1 MSKVNGSDSSV
12 KPCLDSAKHFLDL
25 IVNGGSVTWQT
36 FDDSEAKRGGLAKIF
51 LGSLDKWHRTLE
63 ALNQRGAG
71 IYFMVN
77 PGDGKGRAEKNVTC
91 VRAAFVDL
99 DGSPLDP
106 ILAAE
111 HQPHVITETSPGK
124 YHVFWLIEGFP
135 WTNDLS
141 TNKAHFSALQKALC
155 QRFKG
160 DPNITG
166 DMCRVM
172 RVPGFLHRK
181 AEPFLVRIHS
191 LRPDL
196 PPYDCRELAKS
207 LGVDKQ
213 PIVAPKPSAPVASP
227 EERIPQGQRHQSM
240 VSVAGRLRNAGLSG
254 ERLRDALMQ
263 ENRLRCEPP
272 LPDAEI
278 DKIAGWA
285 GTKEPAP
292 LRRSSSQGA
301 AGALKPLEIISFADL
316 TQMNIPEPRWI
327 VDRLIPEGL
336 TILGG
341 HPKIGKSWLV
351 QHLSLA
357 VAAGGFALGA
367 FRCEQGSVLHLALED
382 TPRRFQKRMLMM
394 LHGAAPPR
402 DAYFVNGCPAF
413 SADDRHPGGLD
424 HIQKWLEDHHR
435 DCRLI
440 VIDTLQ
446 KIRPRG
452 QSRENLY
459 MREYRE
465 LEPLQT
471 IAGRYGIAIICV
483 THLNQGEHAD
493 PLSGFQGSAAIP
505 GTADTSMRLDRTDR
519 AEADATLF
527 ITGRDVE
534 AQRGALRFDRATGLW
549 SWMGDASE
557 LAQTK
562 ERVEIIR
569 VMKSEG
575 RPMRP
580 SDIAAAIP
588 NTNAKAV
595 HRLLSKLLDCGDV
608 ERAAGQHGR
617 YVLPPENRRGRGP
630 VHSDEQSSYLDSL

>member
-1 MSKVNGSDSSV
+1 MAISQRELQIKPDLTAARQFTEALTVDGKVT
-12 KPCLDSAKHFLDL
+12 F
-25 IVNGGSVTWQT
+25 QT
-36 FDDSEAKRGGLAKIF
+36 FDDSEEKRGGLSRIF
-51 LGSLDKWHRTLE
+51 HGRLDKHFRDLSRF
-63 ALNQRGAG
+63 NGHGAG
-71 IYFMVN
+71 VFLMVN
-77 PGDGKGRAEKNVTC
+77 PGDGKGRSETNVTGI
-91 VRAAFVDL
+91 RAVFVDL

-106 ILAAE
+106 ILACE
-111 HQPHVITETSPGK
+111 HQPHCITETSPGK
-124 YHVFWLIEGFP
+124 YHAFWRVQGFP
-135 WTNDLS
+135 WTDDLS
-141 TNKAHFSALQKALC
+141 VNKAHFSALQKALC
-155 QRFKG
+155 EKFRG

-172 RVPGFLHRK
+172 RVPGFWHRK
-181 AEPFLVRIHS
+181 REPFQVRIHTI
-191 LRPDL
+191 RPDL
-196 PPYDCRELAKS
+196 PPYDCREFARA
-207 LGVDKQ
+207 LGLDKQ
-213 PIVAPKPSAPVASP
+213 RIVDPRPSTMVAPP

-240 VSVAGRLRNAGLSG
+240 LSVAARLRNAGLSG
-254 ERLRDALMQ
+254 ERLRDALME
-263 ENRLRCEPP
+263 ENRLRCDPS

-285 GTKEPAP
+285 GKKDPAP
-292 LRRSSSQGA
+292 LPRSTSQGA
-301 AGALKPLEIISFADL
+301 TAALSPLTIISFADL

-327 VDRLIPEGL
+327 VNGLIPEGL

-357 VAAGGFALGA
+357 VATGGLALGN

-382 TPRRFQKRMLMM
+382 TPRRFQKRMTIM
-394 LHGAAPPR
+394 LKGDTAPR
-402 DAYFVNGCPAF
+402 DAYFVNTCPAF
-413 SADDRHPGGLD
+413 SDNERQPSGLD

-465 LEPLQT
+465 LEPLQSL
-471 IAGRYGIAIICV
+471 AGRYGIAIICV

-505 GTADTSMRLDRTDR
+505 GTADTSIRLDRAER
-519 AEADATLF
+519 AEVDATLF

-534 AQRGALRFDRATGLW
+534 SQRGALRFDRAAGLW
-549 SWMGDASE
+549 HWLGDASE

-562 ERVEIIR
+562 ERAEIIH
-569 VMKSEG
+569 VMKTEG

-580 SDIAAAIP
+580 AEIADALP
-588 NTNAKAV
+588 HKSGKSV
-595 HRLLSKLLDCGDV
+595 HHLLTRMVESGVV
-608 ERAAGQHGR
+608 ERAAGQRGR
-617 YVLPPENRRGRGP
+617 YILTPDAG
-630 VHSDEQSSYLDSL
+630 SDRAYKQPSYLDSI